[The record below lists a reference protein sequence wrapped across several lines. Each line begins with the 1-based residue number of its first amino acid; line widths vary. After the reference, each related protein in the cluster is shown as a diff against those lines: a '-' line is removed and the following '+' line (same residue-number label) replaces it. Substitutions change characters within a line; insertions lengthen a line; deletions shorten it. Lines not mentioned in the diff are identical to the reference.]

1 VTTAY
6 NRIIELIK
14 PRPTTIQGLRYFPD
28 LEPQV
33 DNDQDAP
40 PFGWTGLQEISD
52 GNRAIVRQAVEH
64 LGTSLT
70 AAMEIGVDRS
80 NKASMS
86 ERSMSKIIMEGRP
99 AGSFYLGV
107 DLDDKSYLD
116 NADANTCTLQSN
128 SHNQTAIRE
137 FIASKGITHLDL
149 LFIDGWHSVNTCVND
164 WRYADL
170 LRPGGIV
177 LLHDSNSHPGCAALF
192 DAVDNTMY
200 DKARYCTEDTDYGIA
215 AFIRKI

>member
-1 VTTAY
+1 MTSAY

-33 DNDQDAP
+33 NNDQDAP
-40 PFGWTGLQEISD
+40 PFGWTGQQEISD
-52 GNRAIVRQAVEH
+52 GNRAIVTRTMEQ
-64 LGTSLT
+64 LGSKLQ

-80 NKASMS
+80 N
-86 ERSMSKIIMEGRP
+86 ERSMSRIIMDQRP
-99 AGSFYLGV
+99 SGSFYLGV
-107 DLDDKSYLD
+107 DIDDKRYLN
-116 NADANTCTLQSN
+116 NAEANTWTLQCN
-128 SHNQTAIRE
+128 SHDQTIVRE
-137 FIASKGITHLDL
+137 FIASKGVTQLDL

-164 WRYADL
+164 WRYTDL

-192 DAVDNTMY
+192 DAVDDTVY
-200 DKARYCTEDTDYGIA
+200 DKARYCTEDTDFGIA
-215 AFIRKI
+215 VFIRKN

>member
-1 VTTAY
+1 MTNAY

-33 DNDQDAP
+33 DNNSDAP
-40 PFGWTGLQEISD
+40 PFGWTANQEISD
-52 GNRAIVRQAVEH
+52 GNRDIVRQAVEY
-64 LGTSLT
+64 LT
-70 AAMEIGVDRS
+70 TTGFNAAMEIGVDRS
-80 NKASMS
+80 NAASMS
-86 ERSMSKIIMEGRP
+86 RIIMEGRP

-107 DLDDKSYLD
+107 DINDKSYLN
-116 NADANTCTLQSN
+116 NAETNTWTLQCN
-128 SHNQTAIRE
+128 SHDQTVIRE
-137 FIASKGITHLDL
+137 FIASKNITQLDL

-164 WRYADL
+164 WRYTDL

-192 DAVDNTMY
+192 DAVDDTMY
-200 DKARYCTEDTDYGIA
+200 DKARYCTDDSDFGIA
-215 AFIRKI
+215 AFVRKF